1 MIRALCIAVVAACLA
16 ACASAPLR
24 TPEPPVPWPERR
36 AALQAQ
42 EAFALSGRVAVS
54 TPANGF
60 NASLRWRQAGEVSE
74 VSLDGPLGVGG
85 AEIELRG
92 DDLDLRTSRGE
103 HLEGEAA
110 HEALLR
116 EVGFPLPL
124 AALRYWLRGVP
135 APGAAADE
143 VLDEARQRL
152 TRLVQAGWEIDYAAY
167 LDSTARSAGDMA
179 LPRRLEVRHGET
191 RVRLVIDRWL
201 P

>member
-1 MIRALCIAVVAACLA
+1 MIRAPCIAVAAACLA

-143 VLDEARQRL
+143 VIDEARQRL
-152 TRLVQAGWEIDYAAY
+152 TRLVQEGWEIAY
-167 LDSTARSAGDMA
+167 GEYLEGEAGS
-179 LPRRLEVRHGET
+179 LPRRVVAQRGDT
-191 RVRLVIDRWL
+191 RVRVVVDRWT